1 MPTIKE
7 NPSTKKMLKM
17 TEATRPCSTEL
28 EGVGIGV
35 GPGVGPGP
43 GVVVV
48 FSWQAHKV
56 HMIF

>member
-1 MPTIKE
+1 
-7 NPSTKKMLKM
+7 M
-17 TEATRPCSTEL
+17 TEVTSPFSTEL

-35 GPGVGPGP
+35 GVGIGD

-56 HMIF
+56 HIMFR